1 MGKWIDN
8 KYVEDAEGEAR
19 CGFSRSYFCGYENKT
34 EFCKNNNMTRT
45 TLEKIL
51 IILKQQFKDI
61 TLENI
66 LQEQAN
72 LSPQAVQLTQIEDA
86 EEKKEEKKEEK
97 YDKRKNNGRTPQP
110 FLGYSSLTEFC
121 KKKHTFIQTVK
132 KIIQQLNEQGIE
144 ITEENIFKQRDLNR
158 RHTQAFRKDRPNT
171 DIKQISYG
179 SLTEKDS
186 SEVIKGWESLAE
198 RVRKELKKE
207 DDMTNQDDNASVV
220 NAIKETTN
228 NNGENNTDN
237 QVSIPPEAFNALLE
251 AQIERRV
258 QERMNACRCIK
269 LLVFYNNLFTAVAVI
284 LGVVAFSTLMFVFW
298 LYKFGFLKVVIN

>member
-34 EFCKNNNMTRT
+34 EFCRNNNMTRT

-72 LSPQAVQLTQIEDA
+72 LSPQAVQLTQMEDA

-97 YDKRKNNGRTPQP
+97 YDKRKNNGRMPQP

-121 KKKHTFIQTVK
+121 KKNHTFIPTVK
-132 KIIQQLNEQGIE
+132 KIIQQLESRSIE

-158 RHTQAFRKDRPNT
+158 HNTQAFRKDRPNT
-171 DIKQISYG
+171 DIKQISTVPD
-179 SLTEKDS
+179 TEKAN
-186 SEVIKGWESLAE
+186 SESQESREPPVKIEEIEA
-198 RVRKELKKE
+198 VKKMKEITK
-207 DDMTNQDDNASVV
+207 NDNREKYTGNNDKASVLV
-220 NAIKETTN
+220 K
-228 NNGENNTDN
+228 
-237 QVSIPPEAFNALLE
+237 PEVLDSLLE
-251 AQIERRV
+251 SHIERQV
-258 QERMNACRCIK
+258 QEMVHNMK
-269 LLVFYNNLFTAVAVI
+269 LVKIIECLSVFYTILSGVAIGVLLGLLF
-284 LGVVAFSTLMFVFW
+284 L
-298 LYKFGFLKVVIN
+298 LKVGALNITINI

>member
-34 EFCKNNNMTRT
+34 EFCRNNNMTRT

-72 LSPQAVQLTQIEDA
+72 LSPQAVQLTQMEDA

-97 YDKRKNNGRTPQP
+97 YDKRKNNGRMPQP

-121 KKKHTFIQTVK
+121 KKNHTFIPTVK
-132 KIIQQLNEQGIE
+132 KIIQQLESRGIE

-158 RHTQAFRKDRPNT
+158 HNTQAFRKDRPNT
-171 DIKQISYG
+171 DIKQISTVPD
-179 SLTEKDS
+179 TEKAN
-186 SEVIKGWESLAE
+186 SESQESREPPVKIEEIEAVKKMKEIIK
-198 RVRKELKKE
+198 
-207 DDMTNQDDNASVV
+207 NDNREKYTGNNDKASVLV
-220 NAIKETTN
+220 K
-228 NNGENNTDN
+228 
-237 QVSIPPEAFNALLE
+237 PEVLDSLLE
-251 AQIERRV
+251 SHIERKV
-258 QERMNACRCIK
+258 QEMVHNIK
-269 LLVFYNNLFTAVAVI
+269 LVKIIECLSAFYIIFS
-284 LGVVAFSTLMFVFW
+284 GVVVSVLIGLLFL
-298 LYKFGFLKVVIN
+298 LKVGALNITINI

>member
-51 IILKQQFKDI
+51 IMLKQQFKDI

-72 LSPQAVQLTQIEDA
+72 LSPQAIQLTQMEDT

-97 YDKRKNNGRTPQP
+97 EQKNDKRKNNGRTPQP

-121 KKKHTFIQTVK
+121 KKKHTFIPTVR

-158 RHTQAFRKDRPNT
+158 HNTQAFRKDRPNT
-171 DIKQISYG
+171 DIKQISSVTQTG
-179 SLTEKDS
+179 KAN
-186 SEVIKGWESLAE
+186 SELQEGWEPLAKIE
-198 RVRKELKKE
+198 KKE
-207 DDMTNQDDNASVV
+207 EVKKDGDMTKQCEV
-220 NAIKETTN
+220 KETLKIN
-228 NNGENNTDN
+228 EEKKVSD
-237 QVSIPPEAFNALLE
+237 QVGIPPKVLE
-251 AQIERRV
+251 AWMNSQIERRI
-258 QERMNACRCIK
+258 QKGIDTNRSIK
-269 LLVFYNNLFTAVAVI
+269 VLMFINNLFTAIAVI

>member
-97 YDKRKNNGRTPQP
+97 DDKRKNNGRTPQP

-121 KKKHTFIQTVK
+121 KKNHTFIQTVK

-158 RHTQAFRKDRPNT
+158 RHAQAFRKDRPNT
-171 DIKQISYG
+171 DIKQISTVPD
-179 SLTEKDS
+179 TEKAN
-186 SEVIKGWESLAE
+186 SELQEGWVPPVKIEAPDAEKEIQEIIK
-198 RVRKELKKE
+198 
-207 DDMTNQDDNASVV
+207 NDNREKYTANNAKASVLV
-220 NAIKETTN
+220 K
-228 NNGENNTDN
+228 
-237 QVSIPPEAFNALLE
+237 PEVLDSLLE
-251 AQIERRV
+251 SHIEQKV
-258 QERMNACRCIK
+258 QEMVHNIK
-269 LLVFYNNLFTAVAVI
+269 LVKIIECLSVFYIIFSGVIVSVLLGLLF
-284 LGVVAFSTLMFVFW
+284 L
-298 LYKFGFLKVVIN
+298 LKVGVLNIMINV

>member
-8 KYVEDAEGEAR
+8 KYVEDAEGDAR

-51 IILKQQFKDI
+51 IMLKQQFKDI

-66 LQEQAN
+66 LQEQVK

-97 YDKRKNNGRTPQP
+97 DDKRKNNGRTPQP

-121 KKKHTFIQTVK
+121 KKKHTFIPTVK

-158 RHTQAFRKDRPNT
+158 RHTQAFRKDRANT
-171 DIKQISYG
+171 NIKQISTV
-179 SLTEKDS
+179 LETEIAN
-186 SEVIKGWESLAE
+186 SELQEGWEPLVKIE
-198 RVRKELKKE
+198 EKEEVKKD
-207 DDMTNQDDNASVV
+207 DDMIKQYEVKEMLKINEEKKVGDQVV
-220 NAIKETTN
+220 
-228 NNGENNTDN
+228 
-237 QVSIPPEAFNALLE
+237 VPPKVLE
-251 AQIERRV
+251 AWMNSHIERRI
-258 QERMNACRCIK
+258 QEGINNGKVTKAFELFNVISSSITLSLAGLIIGFAVCCVLGAK
-269 LLVFYNNLFTAVAVI
+269 LGLLRITI
-284 LGVVAFSTLMFVFW
+284 S
-298 LYKFGFLKVVIN
+298 I